1 MFMKSEIKEYAV
13 MINMKKYIA
22 IKVKEVLTDAKEII
36 VEIPPK
42 EDMGDY
48 SVPCFE
54 LRNKSLKTPNE
65 VANYIKDNFIDS
77 NNYFNNISVIGPYVN
92 FDINYDLLAGEVIK
106 RIEDKKESYG
116 SLNQGKSEELL
127 IEHTSINPNAE
138 PHMGRCRNSLIG
150 DFMSN
155 LYKFLGFNVEK
166 HYFIN
171 DLGKKIALLVI
182 GIEKY
187 SLKTDDFSE
196 ILDVYVKINKDAQ
209 SDDSLK
215 QKAFDYLELVEN
227 GDKEMIQKFKS
238 ITSKCVQGQMKIFA
252 ELDIHFD
259 VFTHE
264 SDYVHN
270 NQLESILEKI
280 KNKGKLKEDEESR
293 YYVDLSDYDI
303 PTKAPVL
310 ILTRSNKTS
319 LYPMKDIA
327 YTIYKMEL
335 NDKNNFIVLGEDQMV
350 YMQQISAVMDIL
362 GYKAPELISYGYVL
376 LDGNKMGASAGNYV
390 LVLDFINEIKKE
402 LTNSFKERELTIDE
416 ENLRILC
423 NACIKF
429 TMLNVAKQKGVNFNM
444 ETATSFTGESGIYIL
459 YSIVR
464 INSILRNNDNKI
476 INDKIKFDNV
486 IEQQIIKDLY
496 YFEELVNN
504 LIVTKEPANL
514 TKYIFNLTQKF
525 STFYE
530 QVNITNEED
539 EELKSSRI
547 RLLNCTKTVLTNAL
561 SILGIKT
568 VDKM

>member
-1 MFMKSEIKEYAV
+1 
-13 MINMKKYIA
+13 MINIKKYIVER
-22 IKVKEVLTDAKEII
+22 VKEALNISKEII
-36 VEIPPK
+36 VETPPK
-42 EDMGDY
+42 ENMGDY

-54 LRNKSLKTPNE
+54 FCTDSLKSPND
-65 VANYIKDNFIDS
+65 VANYIKDNFNDS
-77 NNYFNNISVIGPYVN
+77 DNYFNNISVIGPYVN
-92 FDINYDLLAGEVIK
+92 FEINYDLLAPELIK
-106 RIEDKKESYG
+106 RIEDKKNSYG
-116 SLNQGKSEELL
+116 SLNQGKGEELL

-155 LYKFLGFNVEK
+155 LYKFLGFNVER

-182 GIEKY
+182 GIENY
-187 SLKTDDFSE
+187 GLRTDDFSE
-196 ILDVYVKINKDAQ
+196 ILDVYVKIVKDAE
-209 SDDSLK
+209 SDESLE

-227 GDKEMIQKFKS
+227 GDKEMTQKFKT
-238 ITSKCVQGQMKIFA
+238 ITDKCVQGQMKIFA

-270 NQLESILEKI
+270 NNLESILEKI
-280 KNKGKLKEDEESR
+280 RTKGKLKEDEEGR
-293 YYVDLSDYDI
+293 YYVDLSGFDI
-303 PTKAPVL
+303 PTKSPVL
-310 ILTRSNKTS
+310 VLTRSNKTS
-319 LYPMKDIA
+319 LYPIKDIA

-335 NDKNNFIVLGEDQMV
+335 NNKHNFIVLGEDQMV

-362 GYKAPELISYGYVL
+362 GYKSPELISYGYVL
-376 LDGNKMGASAGNYV
+376 LDGNKMGASKGNYV
-390 LVLDFINEIKKE
+390 LVSDFLNEIKKE
-402 LTNSFKERELTIDE
+402 LKKNFEERNLTIDE
-416 ENLRILC
+416 EALRILC

-429 TMLNVAKQKGVNFNM
+429 PMLNVAKQKGVNFNM
-444 ETATSFTGESGIYIL
+444 EAATSFIGESGIYIL
-459 YSIVR
+459 YSVVR
-464 INSILRNNDNKI
+464 INSILKNNKAM
-476 INDKIKFDNV
+476 KEEIKFNNT

-496 YFEELVNN
+496 YFEELVDNS
-504 LIVTKEPANL
+504 LVTKEPSNL

-530 QVNITNEED
+530 QINITNEED
-539 EELKSSRI
+539 EVLKSSRI